1 MSSINKIIN
10 VESLL
15 VLLFFFVVFF
25 ISPSIIGRFQSV
37 DGQNVFTKIK
47 NDASVNGYCLDRV
60 EAATKLDCKTSHTFF
75 DYISINEKIYNFIW
89 EDKKEV
95 KAVESVIETKPN
107 VMSIL
112 VGGNDE

>member
-1 MSSINKIIN
+1 MSNINKN
-10 VESLL
+10 VVMVMVILFSILFILPSL
-15 VLLFFFVVFF
+15 VA
-25 ISPSIIGRFQSV
+25 RFQSV